1 MYITISRNSTIKHIK
16 LSKPREILQVPVLSL
31 VLKRNQVVLDKETK
45 DLLIYGKE
53 VRLTVLNL
61 LIILSL

>member
-1 MYITISRNSTIKHIK
+1 MYITISRNYTIKHIK
-16 LSKPREILQVPVLSL
+16 LSKLREILQVLVLSL

-53 VRLTVLNL
+53 VKLTVLNL
-61 LIILSL
+61 LIILSP